1 MLLRVLLIALFA
13 GSAAA
18 HDFWIEP
25 STYRPSAGTSF
36 TTALRVGEHFVGD
49 PVPRRS
55 ARIESFVVRTAS
67 GEQPVNGFENQ
78 SPAGFVR
85 IDEAGTAVIGYRG
98 KPTPHELPT
107 AKFKQFL
114 AEEGIEGLTP
124 TGARQRERFFRF
136 AKSLVQIGDRQSD
149 PAPFG
154 WRFELVPRNGRFQL
168 LFEGKPLKGTLVSAI
183 TPKGKR
189 LDARTDASGTVA
201 FNLDKGVWLI
211 KAVHVLP
218 APAKSEFEWES
229 LWASVT
235 LER

>member
-1 MLLRVLLIALFA
+1 MFLRVLLIALFA
-13 GSAAA
+13 GNAAA

-25 STYRPSAGTSF
+25 STYRPTAGKSFSAT
-36 TTALRVGEHFVGD
+36 LRVGEQFEGD

-107 AKFKQFL
+107 AKFMQFL
-114 AEEGIEGLTP
+114 TEEGIKGLKP
-124 TGARQRERFFRF
+124 KGARQRERFYRF
-136 AKSLVQIGDRQSD
+136 AKSLVQIGDRQTETT
-149 PAPFG
+149 PFG
-154 WRFELVPRNGRFQL
+154 WRFELIPHNGRFQL
-168 LFEGKPLKGTLVSAI
+168 LFEGKPLKGALVSAI
-183 TPKGKR
+183 TPNGKR
-189 LDARTDASGTVA
+189 LDARTDANGTVA

-211 KAVHVLP
+211 KTVHVLP
-218 APAKSEFEWES
+218 APANSDFDWES